1 MVLHAGPGA
10 IILGLGLGPVGVG
23 AGFVSLSIRFGDAAG
38 PFRLYGGPLFSW
50 KKGGKTAGSHIRPYA
65 SLRVPSLR
73 CPPGA
78 ARPTTCFAKSTTR
91 ALRLR
96 RRGLR
101 PSPFRT
107 PPLGLLRSH
116 VTGGAWKSGS
126 SRFGFDFDR
135 RSKEPKLLLLLFM
148 RVSSDAANCDFSRPS
163 GGACRGRV
171 RKHPSALAED
181 ARCRFA
187 EQIVGRAGPER
198 CRREGT
204 RSEA

>member
-1 MVLHAGPGA
+1 MGERGGGGGWRALGCCWGSSWSAVWLEKRPSRRFSGAMILCWCLFCEHIHYFRRRCRPVPPLRRLTFVLSK
-10 IILGLGLGPVGVG
+10 
-23 AGFVSLSIRFGDAAG
+23 VS
-38 PFRLYGGPLFSW
+38 
-50 KKGGKTAGSHIRPYA
+50 KTAGSHIRPYA

-101 PSPFRT
+101 PRPFRT
-107 PPLGLLRSH
+107 PPLGLLKSQ
-116 VTGGAWKSGS
+116 VTGGALRDGS
-126 SRFGFDFDR
+126 SRFGSDFDR
-135 RSKEPKLLLLLFM
+135 RPKEPELLLFM

-171 RKHPSALAED
+171 RKYPSAIAED
-181 ARCRFA
+181 VR
-187 EQIVGRAGPER
+187 
-198 CRREGT
+198 
-204 RSEA
+204 